1 MARHNAAAAVTLAA
15 GSRDAEVRV
24 ALAYGLAG
32 DIAHTQ
38 SLAHDIAER
47 FPQDTVV
54 QSVWLPAIRAQIKRD
69 RTYAT
74 RSIEFLQDATALY
87 ELGMLSPSATNSCLY
102 PMYVRAEGYLGAQ
115 QATAAA
121 LNSRKTWV

>member
-32 DIAHTQ
+32 DIAHTL

-47 FPQDTVV
+47 FPRDTAV
-54 QSVWLPAIRAQIKRD
+54 QSVWLPTIRAQIKRARRD
-69 RTYAT
+69 AI
-74 RSIEFLQDATALY
+74 RSIEFLQDATAPY

-102 PMYVRAEGYLGAQ
+102 PMYVRAEGYPGAQ
-115 QATAAA
+115 KATAAP
-121 LNSRKTWV
+121 LNSRKPWV